1 MVVRYQTSVAKIFR
15 FRFGIISLR
24 YHTQYMHPI
33 SIGTSESRRLFE
45 QSMKRGYVDAYTDK
59 MLLYGSAGVGKTCTM
74 KIVAGE
80 RPPDVRNST
89 PIATRP
95 VIMHQMQKMKGK
107 WHRYQSKDRM
117 ELCARISKTTLG
129 REVIETLAK
138 SKFIVEPASEQAPII
153 DSDDDQMTT
162 PNPKRPKIESMQVH
176 LETPTPKMQSS
187 AALLQSSVDPDVLDV
202 IHDVLDK
209 MFQLI
214 DQCPENEEPLSYIHK
229 LLVSDCG
236 GQPQFHEVLPIF
248 LRRMSLIMFVF
259 KLSENFSSRPKIE
272 FYEKGKPL
280 GTPYESYH
288 TTEQLFQQGLQSLHT
303 HRSSKDKDNQAPQI
317 VVVGTHKDE
326 EQKCGESRE
335 AKNQKLREML
345 LPTFEKEIVY
355 YQPDTGDILFPMN
368 AKCPGD
374 EEKDMAQAIC
384 SRFSIENRSDKRQL
398 PLQWLGLE
406 IMLEEITQRLERG
419 VLSRSECL
427 EVARRLHLDENALDA
442 ALIYLDE
449 LSLIFYY
456 PDILPE
462 VVFTDPQV
470 LLDKI
475 SELVKVHHD
484 KLIRF
489 SGEDWQKFFCHAL
502 VTVKFLQQEVFEKH
516 YISGLFEPEQL
527 AILYRKL
534 FIFADFSEGKFFVP
548 SLLRMLSSK
557 EISDRRLSLDSLV
570 APLVLHFPDG
580 PPRRG
585 IFCAL
590 VSFLT
595 SPENHFSGPWK
606 LKKPAR
612 SVTPSCLYRNC
623 IQFTVPGLKT
633 ACTITLIDTLLHF
646 EVHLNLKSQEAVSKC
661 CPAIKQAISAGLR
674 KANIVLGYTSSTPS
688 FALLCPCEEGDAH
701 PATIG
706 DRCWTCSI
714 DEGVGDKLTPNQLLW
729 LSEAVSA
736 GE

>member
-1 MVVRYQTSVAKIFR
+1 
-15 FRFGIISLR
+15 
-24 YHTQYMHPI
+24 
-33 SIGTSESRRLFE
+33 
-45 QSMKRGYVDAYTDK
+45 MKRGYVDAYTDK
-59 MLLYGSAGVGKTCTM
+59 MLFYGSAGVGKTCTM

-80 RPPDVRNST
+80 DPPEVRNST
-89 PIATRP
+89 PLATRP
-95 VIMHQMQKMKGK
+95 VIMYQMQKMKGK
-107 WHRYQSKDRM
+107 WRRYQSKDRM
-117 ELCARISKTTLG
+117 KLCARISKTTIG
-129 REVIETLAK
+129 REIIETLAK
-138 SKFIVEPASEQAPII
+138 SKSSAEPVPEQASSPLVV
-153 DSDDDQMTT
+153 DVDGGSQQGTASSRKQSATKQTLGKPT
-162 PNPKRPKIESMQVH
+162 PNS
-176 LETPTPKMQSS
+176 QSS
-187 AALLQSSVDPDVLDV
+187 AASTQGSVDPDVLDV
-202 IHDVLDK
+202 INDVLDE

-280 GTPYESYH
+280 GTPYESDH

-326 EQKCGESRE
+326 EQNCDESRE
-335 AKNQKLREML
+335 EKNQKLREML

-355 YQPDTGDILFPMN
+355 YQPSTGDILFPMN

-427 EVARRLHLDENALDA
+427 EVARRLHLDVSALDA

-484 KLIRF
+484 KCVRYT
-489 SGEDWQKFFCHAL
+489 GEDWQKFFCHAL
-502 VTVKFLQQEVFEKH
+502 VTVEFLQQEIFEKH
-516 YISGLFEPEQL
+516 YMLGLFEPEQL

-548 SLLRMLSSK
+548 SLLRMLNSK
-557 EISDRRLSLDSLV
+557 EISDQRLSLDSLV

-595 SPENHFSGPWK
+595 SPENHFPGPWK

-612 SVTPSCLYRNC
+612 SVTPTCLHRNC
-623 IQFTVPGLKT
+623 IQFTVPGLKR
-633 ACTITLIDTLLHF
+633 ACTVTLIDTLLHF
-646 EVHLNLKSQEAVSKC
+646 EVHLDLKSQQAASKC
-661 CPAIKQAISAGLR
+661 CPVVKQVISAGLR
-674 KANIVLGYTSSTPS
+674 KANIVLGYTNSTPS
-688 FALLCPCEEGDAH
+688 FALLCPCEEGDPH

-706 DRCWTCSI
+706 DGCWICSL
-714 DEGVGDKLTPNQLLW
+714 DEGVGDELTPNQLLW
-729 LSEAVSA
+729 LAEEASA
-736 GE
+736 GK

>member
-1 MVVRYQTSVAKIFR
+1 MHAPL
-15 FRFGIISLR
+15 SL
-24 YHTQYMHPI
+24 
-33 SIGTSESRRLFE
+33 GTSESRRLFE

-59 MLLYGSAGVGKTCTM
+59 MLFYGSAGVGKTCTM
-74 KIVAGE
+74 QIVAGE
-80 RPPDVRNST
+80 DPPEVRNST
-89 PIATRP
+89 PLATRP
-95 VIMHQMQKMKGK
+95 VIMYQMQKMKGK
-107 WHRYQSKDRM
+107 WRRYQSKDRM
-117 ELCARISKTTLG
+117 KLCARISKTTIG
-129 REVIETLAK
+129 REIIETLAK
-138 SKFIVEPASEQAPII
+138 SKSSAEPAPEQTSSSAVDVNGGSQQGTASNRKQP
-153 DSDDDQMTT
+153 T
-162 PNPKRPKIESMQVH
+162 IEATKQP
-176 LETPTPKMQSS
+176 LGKPTPKSQPS
-187 AALLQSSVDPDVLDV
+187 AASTQGSVDPDVLDV
-202 IHDVLDK
+202 INDVLDE

-236 GQPQFHEVLPIF
+236 GQPQFHEILPIF

-259 KLSENFSSRPKIE
+259 KLSEKFSSRPKIE

-280 GTPYESYH
+280 GTPYESDH
-288 TTEQLFQQGLQSLHT
+288 TTEQLFQHGLQSLHT

-326 EQKCGESRE
+326 EQNCGESRE

-355 YQPDTGDILFPMN
+355 YQPGTGDILFPMN

-384 SRFSIENRSDKRQL
+384 SRFSIKNRSDKRQL

-406 IMLEEITQRLERG
+406 IMLEEITQRLKRG
-419 VLSRSECL
+419 ALSRNECL
-427 EVARRLHLDENALDA
+427 EVARRLHLDESALDA

-456 PDILPE
+456 PEILPE

-484 KLIRF
+484 KLKKY
-489 SGEDWQKFFCHAL
+489 SGEEWQKFFCHAL
-502 VTVKFLQQEVFEKH
+502 VTVEFLKQDVFEKH
-516 YISGLFEPEQL
+516 YVPGLFEPEHL
-527 AILYRKL
+527 VFLYRKL
-534 FIFADFSEGKFFVP
+534 LIFAEFSEGMFFVP
-548 SLLRMLSSK
+548 SLLRMLSNQ
-557 EISDRRLSLDSLV
+557 EISDQHLPLNSLVAPLV

-595 SPENHFSGPWK
+595 SPENHFPGPWK
-606 LKKPAR
+606 LKMPVR
-612 SVTPSCLYRNC
+612 SVIPDCLHRNC
-623 IQFTVPGLKT
+623 IEFTIPCIKT
-633 ACTITLIDTLLHF
+633 PCVVTLIDTMLQF
-646 EVHLNLKSQEAVSKC
+646 EVHVDVASPQAASNL
-661 CPAIKQAISAGLR
+661 CPVITRAIATGLR
-674 KANIVLGYTSSTPS
+674 KANLALGYTNSTPS
-688 FALLCPCEEGDAH
+688 FALLCPCGKGDPH

-706 DRCWTCSI
+706 DGLWICSL
-714 DEGVGDKLTPNQLLW
+714 DVRVHKEFAPNQIYW
-729 LSEAVSA
+729 SMEDNEQT
-736 GE
+736 GK

>member
-1 MVVRYQTSVAKIFR
+1 MHAPL
-15 FRFGIISLR
+15 SL
-24 YHTQYMHPI
+24 
-33 SIGTSESRRLFE
+33 GTSESRRLFE

-59 MLLYGSAGVGKTCTM
+59 MLFYGSAGVGKTCTM
-74 KIVAGE
+74 QIVAGE
-80 RPPDVRNST
+80 DPPEVRNST
-89 PIATRP
+89 PLATRP
-95 VIMHQMQKMKGK
+95 VIMYQMQKMKGK
-107 WHRYQSKDRM
+107 WRRYQSKDRM
-117 ELCARISKTTLG
+117 KLCARISKTTIG
-129 REVIETLAK
+129 REIIETLAK
-138 SKFIVEPASEQAPII
+138 SKSSAEPVPEQASSSAVDVNGGSQQGTASSRKQP
-153 DSDDDQMTT
+153 T
-162 PNPKRPKIESMQVH
+162 IEATKQP
-176 LETPTPKMQSS
+176 LGKPTPKSQPS
-187 AALLQSSVDPDVLDV
+187 AASTQGSVDPDVLD
-202 IHDVLDK
+202 IINDVLDE

-214 DQCPENEEPLSYIHK
+214 DQCPENEEPLTYIHK

-236 GQPQFHEVLPIF
+236 GQPQFHEILPIF

-259 KLSENFSSRPKIE
+259 KLSEKFSSRPKIE

-280 GTPYESYH
+280 GTPYESDH

-326 EQKCGESRE
+326 EQNCGESRE

-355 YQPDTGDILFPMN
+355 YQPGTGDILFPMN

-406 IMLEEITQRLERG
+406 IMLEEITQRLKRG
-419 VLSRSECL
+419 VLSRNECL
-427 EVARRLHLDENALDA
+427 EVARRLHLDESALDA

-484 KLIRF
+484 KLTRY

-502 VTVKFLQQEVFEKH
+502 VTVEFLQQEVFEKH

-557 EISDRRLSLDSLV
+557 DISDRRLSLDSLV

-590 VSFLT
+590 IAFLT
-595 SPENHFSGPWK
+595 SPENRFPGPWK
-606 LKKPAR
+606 LKKPAK
-612 SVTPSCLYRNC
+612 SVTPDCLHRNC
-623 IQFTVPGLKT
+623 IKFTIPEADT
-633 ACTITLIDTLLHF
+633 ACSVTVIDTLLHF
-646 EVHLNLKSQEAVSKC
+646 EVHLKVSEQPESGFC
-661 CPAIKQAISAGLR
+661 STIKQAISAGLQ
-674 KANIVLGYTSSTPS
+674 KANLTLGYTNSTPS
-688 FALLCPCEEGDAH
+688 FAFLCPCGVGEPH
-701 PATIG
+701 PAKIG
-706 DRCWTCSI
+706 KKSWICTL
-714 DEGVGDKLTPNQLLW
+714 DEEKGKKFSLNQQRW
-729 LSEAVSA
+729 LEDAAGGKDIASELSA
-736 GE
+736 AAQQG

>member
-1 MVVRYQTSVAKIFR
+1 
-15 FRFGIISLR
+15 
-24 YHTQYMHPI
+24 
-33 SIGTSESRRLFE
+33 
-45 QSMKRGYVDAYTDK
+45 MKRGYIDAYTDK

-80 RPPDVRNST
+80 CPPDVRNST

-95 VIMHQMQKMKGK
+95 VIMYQMQKMKGK
-107 WHRYQSKDRM
+107 WHKYQSKDRM
-117 ELCARISKTTLG
+117 ELCARISKTTFG

-138 SKFIVEPASEQAPII
+138 SKFRVEPATEQAPII
-153 DSDDDQMTT
+153 DSCDDQMTT
-162 PNPKRPKIESMQVH
+162 PNPKRPRIESMQAH
-176 LETPTPKMQSS
+176 LETPTPKTHSS
-187 AALLQSSVDPDVLDV
+187 AGLLQSSVDPDVLDV
-202 IHDVLDK
+202 IHDVLDE

-335 AKNQKLREML
+335 AKNQKLREMM

-384 SRFSIENRSDKRQL
+384 SRFSIENRSDRRQL

-427 EVARRLHLDENALDA
+427 EVAHRLHLDESALDA

-484 KLIRF
+484 KLTRY

-502 VTVKFLQQEVFEKH
+502 VTVEFLQQEVFEKH

-585 IFCAL
+585 IFCAF

-595 SPENHFSGPWK
+595 SPENHFPGPWK

-661 CPAIKQAISAGLR
+661 CPTIKQAISAGLR

-706 DRCWTCSI
+706 DGCWICSI
-714 DEGVGDKLTPNQLLW
+714 DEGVGDKLIPNQLLW
-729 LSEAVSA
+729 LSEAASA